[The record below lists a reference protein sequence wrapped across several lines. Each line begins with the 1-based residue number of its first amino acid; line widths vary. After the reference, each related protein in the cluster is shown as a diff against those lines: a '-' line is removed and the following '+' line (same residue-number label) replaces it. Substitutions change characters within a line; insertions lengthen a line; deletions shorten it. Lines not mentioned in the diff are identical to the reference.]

1 MKLNMKK
8 MLMAAAIFAL
18 PSFAQAQENPTA
30 DLSVDLVTKH
40 LWRGQDYG
48 GVSIQPHGRIS
59 YLGLFFDAFA
69 SKSFDKDDKE
79 RIDFY
84 AGYKAPF
91 GLNISVGSHWM
102 SNADW
107 MNRYFHFKKEETGH
121 QFEANLGYECKWFD
135 LQAYTILGGN
145 DLKKDGKRAFSTIF
159 LLTVPFRLAGLDWQ
173 GRVGF
178 TPAESSSYETPVEG
192 NIFYDSVTDYL
203 YADGPA
209 VVEAAI
215 RATKDINA
223 KGFHV
228 PVYMEFNANPYTKRA
243 SIMAGVS
250 IRPFQKK

>member
-1 MKLNMKK
+1 MKLNLKK
-8 MLMAAAIFAL
+8 VCMAVLLLSL
-18 PSFAQAQENPTA
+18 PILVNAQENPEA
-30 DLSVDLVTKH
+30 DVSVDLVTKH

-48 GVSIQPHGRIS
+48 GVSIQPHGHIS

-69 SKSFDKDDKE
+69 SKSFNENDRE

-91 GLNISVGSHWM
+91 GLNVSVGSHWM

-107 MNRYFHFKKEETGH
+107 LNRYFHFVKEETGH
-121 QFEANLGYECKWFD
+121 QFEANLGYGCKWFD

-145 DLKKDGKRAFSTIF
+145 DFKQDHKRAFSTIF
-159 LLTVPFRLAGLDWQ
+159 LLTVPFRLGGLDWQ
-173 GRVGF
+173 GRIGF
-178 TPAESSSYETPVEG
+178 TPAESSSYQTSVEG
-192 NIFYDSVTDYL
+192 NPFYDSVTDYL

-215 RATKDINA
+215 RATKDFNA
-223 KGFHV
+223 KGFHI

-243 SIMAGVS
+243 NVLAGVS